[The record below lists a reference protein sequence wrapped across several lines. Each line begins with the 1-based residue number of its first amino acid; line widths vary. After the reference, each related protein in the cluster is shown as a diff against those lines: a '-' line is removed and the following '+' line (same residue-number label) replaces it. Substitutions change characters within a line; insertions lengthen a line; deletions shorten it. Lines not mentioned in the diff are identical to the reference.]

1 MFCGIQY
8 SGLTKTG
15 TALSRLSS
23 KRTIPLRC
31 EAPIES
37 KLKPVRRCLAL
48 PYYLYCF
55 GCRLVLIFVN
65 PLYPLP
71 KLVRT
76 QKAYSF
82 KRHCSTCCREAEPD
96 TETRRGDMPL
106 EKWRQFLDWVGKT
119 PSETASRSRKAR
131 PNKKCRLKFFR
142 RHRVSFKH

>member
-1 MFCGIQY
+1 
-8 SGLTKTG
+8 L
-15 TALSRLSS
+15 RL
-23 KRTIPLRC
+23 R
-31 EAPIES
+31 
-37 KLKPVRRCLAL
+37 
-48 PYYLYCF
+48 
-55 GCRLVLIFVN
+55 RLVLIFVN

-106 EKWRQFLDWVGKT
+106 EKWRQFLDWVGKM